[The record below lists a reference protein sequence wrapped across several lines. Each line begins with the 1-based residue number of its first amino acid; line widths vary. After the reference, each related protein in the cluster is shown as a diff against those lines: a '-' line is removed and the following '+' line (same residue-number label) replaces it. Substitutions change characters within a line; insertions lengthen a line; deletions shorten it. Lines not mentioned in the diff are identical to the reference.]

1 MKLVLNFYGLKIK
14 KRERY
19 TSGGVIKKTLKPLV
33 YYLREIAC
41 QYDIESLKHFLMC
54 PGYNNSLVVITQTE
68 GVVFSAKS
76 ISLEIVSP
84 RGEEFIIK
92 IP

>member
-14 KRERY
+14 KRERF
-19 TSGGVIKKTLKPLV
+19 TLGGVCRKALKPLV
-33 YYLREIAC
+33 YYFREIAC
-41 QYDIESLKHFLMC
+41 QSDIESLKHILMC
-54 PGYNNSLVVITQTE
+54 RVYNNTLVVITQTE
-68 GVVFSAKS
+68 GAVFSAKS

-84 RGEEFIIK
+84 RDEECVIK

>member
-14 KRERY
+14 KRERF
-19 TSGGVIKKTLKPLV
+19 TLGGVYRKALKPLV

-41 QYDIESLKHFLMC
+41 QSDIESLKHILLG
-54 PGYNNSLVVITQTE
+54 PVYNNTLVVITQTE
-68 GVVFSAKS
+68 GAVFSAKS
-76 ISLEIVSP
+76 ISVEIVSP
-84 RGEEFIIK
+84 LGEECIIK